1 MVNMEVDFMK
11 KLTRSRNNK
20 MIAGVCGGIGD
31 FFGVDPNLIRILFV
45 ILGLFSSTTS
55 FIVVYIVC
63 AIVIPE
69 DDGVI
74 YQDDENY
81 NTKDN
86 SILFMGIGL
95 ILLGTVLLA
104 KMFLPIDIRIIPSI
118 KMAVSKI
125 LNLWPA
131 LLIVLG
137 VYILI
142 NQK

>member
-1 MVNMEVDFMK
+1 MK

-45 ILGLFSSTTS
+45 ILGFFSSTTS

-81 NTKDN
+81 NIKDN

-104 KMFLPIDIRIIPSI
+104 KMFLPIIDIRIIPSI

-142 NQK
+142 NQKNNN